1 MTNVEWSEHNKNKL
15 VGFDELFI
23 YAMVAAHNQG
33 KSPCIHRFRVILNK
47 GSSFNSHSSLTN
59 LVNYCLPLQHLRN
72 RHIIDVYEGRCHPV
86 TCPRC
91 GAKTRSKTTV
101 CSTCGHRP
109 RRLNWIAV
117 PIVIALIAFVS
128 FLTNAYLTDSPRSS
142 DSLAD
147 KVDLNITEDTVSADG
162 ATTVDLET
170 LQDSLYTIGTGT
182 GFLISPQDVLT
193 AAHNVAGI
201 TRVTMKHDDRAVNG
215 TVIGRTDAIAVIRIE
230 KVKATPFSFSH
241 AIVGPDESVLTLAPD
256 EQIEG
261 TLTFEEDSYRREFDL
276 PNRAIGSPIVTANG
290 RVLGLHLVTKT
301 LPVALFEQDVLS
313 FLESDTP
320 APPPTTKRSIPATEL
335 APVAPITPVPKRE
348 DPAEPAPAPEPEPAP
363 APEAEAAPET
373 PEPTEPPVEEPA
385 PVEEEPPVEAE
396 QPAEEPEAPPV
407 TEQPTEPDV
416 PVTEPAEPVE
426 PEQPATQEK
435 ETEATAPVKKQDKPK
450 ATAKLEKKEKPPV
463 ADDATEGATDDPAEV
478 ETEDEE
484 STPSE

>member
-1 MTNVEWSEHNKNKL
+1 M
-15 VGFDELFI
+15 
-23 YAMVAAHNQG
+23 
-33 KSPCIHRFRVILNK
+33 
-47 GSSFNSHSSLTN
+47 
-59 LVNYCLPLQHLRN
+59 
-72 RHIIDVYEGRCHPV
+72 

-101 CSTCGHRP
+101 CPTCGHRP
-109 RRLNWIAV
+109 RRLKWIAV

-170 LQDSLYTIGTGT
+170 LQESLYTVGTGT

-193 AAHNVAGI
+193 AAHNVAAI
-201 TRVTMKHDDRAVNG
+201 TRVTMKHGDKAVNG

-320 APPPTTKRSIPATEL
+320 APPPTTKRSIPAAEL

-348 DPAEPAPAPEPEPAP
+348 DPAEPAPAPEP
-363 APEAEAAPET
+363 APEP
-373 PEPTEPPVEEPA
+373 
-385 PVEEEPPVEAE
+385 
-396 QPAEEPEAPPV
+396 
-407 TEQPTEPDV
+407 
-416 PVTEPAEPVE
+416 
-426 PEQPATQEK
+426 
-435 ETEATAPVKKQDKPK
+435 
-450 ATAKLEKKEKPPV
+450 
-463 ADDATEGATDDPAEV
+463 
-478 ETEDEE
+478 
-484 STPSE
+484 

>member
-1 MTNVEWSEHNKNKL
+1 MLVISKL
-15 VGFDELFI
+15 
-23 YAMVAAHNQG
+23 
-33 KSPCIHRFRVILNK
+33 R
-47 GSSFNSHSSLTN
+47 SSFNSRFSLLN
-59 LVNYCLPLQHLRN
+59 LVNYCLSLEHMRN
-72 RHIIDVYEGRCHPV
+72 RHINHVYEGRCHPV

-91 GAKTRSKTTV
+91 GAKTRSKISV

-109 RRLNWIAV
+109 RRLKWIAV
-117 PIVIALIAFVS
+117 PIMIALIAFIS
-128 FLTNAYLTDSPRSS
+128 FLTNAYLTDSTRSS

-147 KVDLNITEDTVSADG
+147 KVELNIAKDTVSADS

-170 LQDSLYTIGTGT
+170 LQDSLYTVGTGS

-201 TRVTMKHDDRAVNG
+201 TRVTMKQGDKTVTG
-215 TVIGRTDAIAVIRIE
+215 TVVGRTDAIAVIRIE
-230 KVKATPFSFSH
+230 QVKATPFSFSH

-290 RVLGLHLVTKT
+290 RVLGIHLVAKT

-320 APPPTTKRSIPATEL
+320 APPPTTKRSTPPAEL

-348 DPAEPAPAPEPEPAP
+348 DPVESTPAPEPEPAP
-363 APEAEAAPET
+363 EPTPAPEAEAAPDT

-385 PVEEEPPVEAE
+385 PVEEEPPAEPE
-396 QPAEEPEAPPV
+396 QPAEEPETPPV

-426 PEQPATQEK
+426 PEQPAVQEK
-435 ETEATAPVKKQDKPK
+435 EAEAAPVKKQDKPK
-450 ATAKLEKKEKPPV
+450 ATAKPDKKETPPVVKEKPV
-463 ADDATEGATDDPAEV
+463 ADDTTEEATDEPAAV

>member
-1 MTNVEWSEHNKNKL
+1 M
-15 VGFDELFI
+15 
-23 YAMVAAHNQG
+23 
-33 KSPCIHRFRVILNK
+33 
-47 GSSFNSHSSLTN
+47 
-59 LVNYCLPLQHLRN
+59 RN
-72 RHIIDVYEGRCHPV
+72 RHIIYVYEGRCHPV

-101 CSTCGHRP
+101 CPTCGHRP
-109 RRLNWIAV
+109 RRLKWIAV

-147 KVDLNITEDTVSADG
+147 KVDLNITKDTVSADG

-170 LQDSLYTIGTGT
+170 LQDSLYTVGTGT

-201 TRVTMKHDDRAVNG
+201 TRVTMKHGDKTVNG

-320 APPPTTKRSIPATEL
+320 APPPTTKRSAPAAEL

-348 DPAEPAPAPEPEPAP
+348 DPVEPAPAPEPEPAP
-363 APEAEAAPET
+363 EPTPAPEAEAAPDT
-373 PEPTEPPVEEPA
+373 PEPIEPPVEEPA
-385 PVEEEPPVEAE
+385 PVEEEPPAESE
-396 QPAEEPEAPPV
+396 QPAEESESPPV

-426 PEQPATQEK
+426 PEQPAVQEK
-435 ETEATAPVKKQDKPK
+435 EAEAAPVKKQDKPK
-450 ATAKLEKKEKPPV
+450 ATAKPDKKETPPVVKEKPV
-463 ADDATEGATDDPAEV
+463 ADDTTEEATDEPASV

>member
-1 MTNVEWSEHNKNKL
+1 M
-15 VGFDELFI
+15 
-23 YAMVAAHNQG
+23 
-33 KSPCIHRFRVILNK
+33 
-47 GSSFNSHSSLTN
+47 
-59 LVNYCLPLQHLRN
+59 RN
-72 RHIIDVYEGRCHPV
+72 RHIIYVKEGRCHPV

-101 CSTCGHRP
+101 CPTCGHRP
-109 RRLNWIAV
+109 RRLKWIAA

-162 ATTVDLET
+162 ATNVDLET
-170 LQDSLYTIGTGT
+170 LQESLYTVGTGT

-201 TRVTMKHDDRAVNG
+201 TRVTMKHGDKAVNG

-241 AIVGPDESVLTLAPD
+241 AIVGLDESVLTLAPD
-256 EQIEG
+256 EQFEG

-320 APPPTTKRSIPATEL
+320 APPPTTKHDTPAAEL

-348 DPAEPAPAPEPEPAP
+348 DPVEPAPAPEPEPAPEPAP

-385 PVEEEPPVEAE
+385 PIEEEPPAEPE

-426 PEQPATQEK
+426 PEQPAAQEK
-435 ETEATAPVKKQDKPK
+435 EAEATAPVKKQDKPK
-450 ATAKLEKKEKPPV
+450 ATAKPDKKETPPAAKEKPV
-463 ADDATEGATDDPAEV
+463 ADDATEEATDEPA
-478 ETEDEE
+478 EDEE

>member
-1 MTNVEWSEHNKNKL
+1 M
-15 VGFDELFI
+15 
-23 YAMVAAHNQG
+23 
-33 KSPCIHRFRVILNK
+33 
-47 GSSFNSHSSLTN
+47 
-59 LVNYCLPLQHLRN
+59 
-72 RHIIDVYEGRCHPV
+72 

-101 CSTCGHRP
+101 CPTCGHRP
-109 RRLNWIAV
+109 RRLKWIAV

-147 KVDLNITEDTVSADG
+147 KVDLNITKDTVSADG

-170 LQDSLYTIGTGT
+170 MQDSLYTVGTGT

-201 TRVTMKHDDRAVNG
+201 TRVTMKHGDKTVNG

-320 APPPTTKRSIPATEL
+320 APPPTTKRSAPAAEL
-335 APVAPITPVPKRE
+335 APIAPITPVPKRE
-348 DPAEPAPAPEPEPAP
+348 EPAEPAPAPEPEPT
-363 APEAEAAPET
+363 PEPEAAPEA
-373 PEPTEPPVEEPA
+373 PTETEEPA
-385 PVEEEPPVEAE
+385 EEPVPVEEEAPAEPE
-396 QPAEEPEAPPV
+396 QPAEESEAPPV

-426 PEQPATQEK
+426 PEQPAVQEK
-435 ETEATAPVKKQDKPK
+435 ETEAAPVKKQDKPK
-450 ATAKLEKKEKPPV
+450 ATAKPDKKETPPVVKEKPV
-463 ADDATEGATDDPAEV
+463 ADDAPEEATDEPTAV

>member
-1 MTNVEWSEHNKNKL
+1 M
-15 VGFDELFI
+15 
-23 YAMVAAHNQG
+23 
-33 KSPCIHRFRVILNK
+33 
-47 GSSFNSHSSLTN
+47 
-59 LVNYCLPLQHLRN
+59 RN
-72 RHIIDVYEGRCHPV
+72 RHIIYVYEGRCHPV

-101 CSTCGHRP
+101 CPTCGHRP
-109 RRLNWIAV
+109 RRLKWIAV

-147 KVDLNITEDTVSADG
+147 KVDLNITKDTVSADG

-170 LQDSLYTIGTGT
+170 MQDSLYTVGTGT

-201 TRVTMKHDDRAVNG
+201 TRVTMKHGDKTVNG

-320 APPPTTKRSIPATEL
+320 APPPTTKRSAPAAEL
-335 APVAPITPVPKRE
+335 APIAPITPVPKRE
-348 DPAEPAPAPEPEPAP
+348 EPAEPAPAPEPEPT
-363 APEAEAAPET
+363 PEPEAAPEA
-373 PEPTEPPVEEPA
+373 PTETEEPA
-385 PVEEEPPVEAE
+385 EEPVPVEEEAPAEPE
-396 QPAEEPEAPPV
+396 QPAEESEAPPV

-426 PEQPATQEK
+426 PEQPAVQEK
-435 ETEATAPVKKQDKPK
+435 ETEAAPVKKQDKPK
-450 ATAKLEKKEKPPV
+450 ATAKPDKKETPPVVKEKPV
-463 ADDATEGATDDPAEV
+463 ADDAPEEATDEPTAV

>member
-1 MTNVEWSEHNKNKL
+1 M
-15 VGFDELFI
+15 
-23 YAMVAAHNQG
+23 
-33 KSPCIHRFRVILNK
+33 
-47 GSSFNSHSSLTN
+47 
-59 LVNYCLPLQHLRN
+59 RN
-72 RHIIDVYEGRCHPV
+72 RHIIYVYEGRCHPV

-101 CSTCGHRP
+101 CPTCGHRP
-109 RRLNWIAV
+109 RRLKWIAV

-128 FLTNAYLTDSPRSS
+128 FLTNAYLTDTPRSS
-142 DSLAD
+142 ESLAD
-147 KVDLNITEDTVSADG
+147 KVDLNITEDTVSANG
-162 ATTVDLET
+162 ANTVDLET
-170 LQDSLYTIGTGT
+170 LQDSLYTVGTGT

-201 TRVTMKHDDRAVNG
+201 TRVTMKHGDKTVNG

-320 APPPTTKRSIPATEL
+320 APPPTKKRSTPAAEL

-348 DPAEPAPAPEPEPAP
+348 EPAEPAPAPAPAPEPEPT
-363 APEAEAAPET
+363 PEPEAAPEA
-373 PEPTEPPVEEPA
+373 PTETEEPA
-385 PVEEEPPVEAE
+385 EEPVPVEEEAPAEPE
-396 QPAEEPEAPPV
+396 QPAEEPETPPV

-426 PEQPATQEK
+426 PEKPAAQEK
-435 ETEATAPVKKQDKPK
+435 EAEAAAPVKKQDKSNTKPK
-450 ATAKLEKKEKPPV
+450 ADQPDTKPKQDKKDKPAPPPVTEEKPD
-463 ADDATEGATDDPAEV
+463 ATDATEDVPDEPV
-478 ETEDEE
+478 EDEE

>member
-1 MTNVEWSEHNKNKL
+1 M
-15 VGFDELFI
+15 
-23 YAMVAAHNQG
+23 
-33 KSPCIHRFRVILNK
+33 
-47 GSSFNSHSSLTN
+47 
-59 LVNYCLPLQHLRN
+59 
-72 RHIIDVYEGRCHPV
+72 

-101 CSTCGHRP
+101 CPTCGHRP
-109 RRLNWIAV
+109 RRLKWIAV

-147 KVDLNITEDTVSADG
+147 KVDLNITKDTVSADG

-170 LQDSLYTIGTGT
+170 MQDSLYTVGTGT

-201 TRVTMKHDDRAVNG
+201 TRVTMKHGDKTVNG

-320 APPPTTKRSIPATEL
+320 APPPTTKRSAPAAEL
-335 APVAPITPVPKRE
+335 APIAPITPVPKRE
-348 DPAEPAPAPEPEPAP
+348 EPAEPAPAPEPEPT
-363 APEAEAAPET
+363 PEPEAAPEA
-373 PEPTEPPVEEPA
+373 PTETEEPA
-385 PVEEEPPVEAE
+385 EEPVPVEEEAPAEPE
-396 QPAEEPEAPPV
+396 QPAEEPETPPV

-426 PEQPATQEK
+426 PEKPAAQEK
-435 ETEATAPVKKQDKPK
+435 EAEAAAPVKKQDKPNTKPK
-450 ATAKLEKKEKPPV
+450 ADQPDTKPKQDKKDKPAPPPVTEEKPD
-463 ADDATEGATDDPAEV
+463 ATDATEDVPDEPV
-478 ETEDEE
+478 EDEE

>member
-1 MTNVEWSEHNKNKL
+1 M
-15 VGFDELFI
+15 
-23 YAMVAAHNQG
+23 
-33 KSPCIHRFRVILNK
+33 
-47 GSSFNSHSSLTN
+47 
-59 LVNYCLPLQHLRN
+59 
-72 RHIIDVYEGRCHPV
+72 

-101 CSTCGHRP
+101 CPTCGHRP
-109 RRLNWIAV
+109 RRLKWIAV

-128 FLTNAYLTDSPRSS
+128 FLTNAYLTDTPRSS
-142 DSLAD
+142 KSLAN

-170 LQDSLYTIGTGT
+170 LQDSLYTIGTGS

-201 TRVTMKHDDRAVNG
+201 TRVTLKQGDETMNG
-215 TVIGRTDAIAVIRIE
+215 TVVGRTDAIAVIRIE
-230 KVKATPFSFSH
+230 KVKTSPFSFSH

-276 PNRAIGSPIVTANG
+276 PNRAVGSPIVTANG
-290 RVLGLHLVTKT
+290 RVLGIHLVTKT

-313 FLESDTP
+313 FLKSDTP
-320 APPPTTKRSIPATEL
+320 APPPTTKRSAPAAEL

-348 DPAEPAPAPEPEPAP
+348 DPAEPAPAPEPEPT
-363 APEAEAAPET
+363 PEPEPETEAAPET
-373 PEPTEPPVEEPA
+373 PEPNEPPAEEPA
-385 PVEEEPPVEAE
+385 PVEEETPAEPE

-426 PEQPATQEK
+426 PEKPAAQEK
-435 ETEATAPVKKQDKPK
+435 EAEAPAPVKKQDKPDTKPK
-450 ATAKLEKKEKPPV
+450 ADQPDTKPKQDKNDKPAPPPVTEEKP
-463 ADDATEGATDDPAEV
+463 DATDAIEDVPDEPV
-478 ETEDEE
+478 EDEE

>member
-1 MTNVEWSEHNKNKL
+1 M
-15 VGFDELFI
+15 
-23 YAMVAAHNQG
+23 
-33 KSPCIHRFRVILNK
+33 
-47 GSSFNSHSSLTN
+47 
-59 LVNYCLPLQHLRN
+59 
-72 RHIIDVYEGRCHPV
+72 

-91 GAKTRSKTTV
+91 GAKTRSKISV
-101 CSTCGHRP
+101 CPTCGHRP
-109 RRLNWIAV
+109 RRLKWIAV
-117 PIVIALIAFVS
+117 PLVIALIAFIS
-128 FLTNAYLTDSPRSS
+128 FLTNAYLTDSTRSS

-147 KVDLNITEDTVSADG
+147 KVELNITKDTVSADG

-170 LQDSLYTIGTGT
+170 LQNSLYTVGTGT

-201 TRVTMKHDDRAVNG
+201 TRVTMKQGDKTVNG
-215 TVIGRTDAIAVIRIE
+215 TVVGRTDDIAVIRIE

-320 APPPTTKRSIPATEL
+320 APPPTKRSAPPAEL

-348 DPAEPAPAPEPEPAP
+348 DPVEPAPAPEPEPT
-363 APEAEAAPET
+363 PEPEAAPEV
-373 PEPTEPPVEEPA
+373 PAETEEPVEEPPPA
-385 PVEEEPPVEAE
+385 EEETPAEPEEPVEE
-396 QPAEEPEAPPV
+396 PETPPV
-407 TEQPTEPDV
+407 TEQPPEPDV

-426 PEQPATQEK
+426 PDQPATQEK
-435 ETEATAPVKKQDKPK
+435 ETGAPVKKQDKPK
-450 ATAKLEKKEKPPV
+450 ATAKPDKKETPPVAKEKPIAKEKPV
-463 ADDATEGATDDPAEV
+463 ADDATEEAMDEPI
-478 ETEDEE
+478 EDEE

>member
-1 MTNVEWSEHNKNKL
+1 M
-15 VGFDELFI
+15 
-23 YAMVAAHNQG
+23 
-33 KSPCIHRFRVILNK
+33 
-47 GSSFNSHSSLTN
+47 
-59 LVNYCLPLQHLRN
+59 
-72 RHIIDVYEGRCHPV
+72 

-101 CSTCGHRP
+101 CPTCGHRP
-109 RRLNWIAV
+109 RRLKWIAV

-147 KVDLNITEDTVSADG
+147 KVDLNITKDTVSADG

-170 LQDSLYTIGTGT
+170 LQDSLYTVGTGT

-201 TRVTMKHDDRAVNG
+201 TRVTMKHGDKTVNG

-320 APPPTTKRSIPATEL
+320 APPPTKKRSTPAAEL

-348 DPAEPAPAPEPEPAP
+348 EPAEPAPAPAPAPEPEPT
-363 APEAEAAPET
+363 PEPEAAPEA
-373 PEPTEPPVEEPA
+373 PTETEEPA
-385 PVEEEPPVEAE
+385 EEPVPVEEEAPAEPE
-396 QPAEEPEAPPV
+396 QPAEEPETPPV

-426 PEQPATQEK
+426 PEKPAAQEK
-435 ETEATAPVKKQDKPK
+435 EAEAAAPVKKQDKPNTKPK
-450 ATAKLEKKEKPPV
+450 ADQPDTKPKQDKKDKPAPPPVTEEKPD
-463 ADDATEGATDDPAEV
+463 ATDATEDVPDEPV
-478 ETEDEE
+478 EDEE